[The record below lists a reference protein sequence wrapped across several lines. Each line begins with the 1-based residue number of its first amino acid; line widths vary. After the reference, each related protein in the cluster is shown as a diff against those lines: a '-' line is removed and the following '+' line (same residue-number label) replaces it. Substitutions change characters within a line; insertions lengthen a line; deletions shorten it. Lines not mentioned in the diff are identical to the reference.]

1 MLGEKGGTPVCG
13 IIGYTGENNAEEIL
27 LQGLRALEYRGY
39 DSAGTTVF
47 DKSGKPVTVKCRGR
61 VENLAQKA
69 AKKEI
74 SGTCGIGHTRWAT
87 HGAPEEKNAHPHA
100 SRSLTLVHNGIIDN
114 CVELKKELE
123 NDGYGFVSDTDTECA
138 AHLIDREYRR
148 LSSPVKAIYSA
159 LDRLRGSYALAI
171 IFYDRPDEIYAV
183 RKDSPLIVAVN
194 PDGGYVASD
203 IPALLPHGRDFI
215 RPKEGKVCVVRK
227 TSAVTVDRDGTEY
240 EETPERFDLDV
251 SSAQK
256 NGYPHFMLK
265 EICEEPTAVANAVA
279 PRINEKGLPDFSR
292 HGLRFRYLLRFGDP
306 RGTCR
311 TVPYRKTFG
320 RSDGCFRCFRI
331 PLRPSRHIRKNAC
344 RSHFPVGRNSR
355 HACGTSS
362 CKAERRKDVGNCQR
376 CRFGGRP

>member
-61 VENLAQKA
+61 VEDLAQKA

-123 NDGYGFVSDTDTECA
+123 NDGYEFVSDTDTECA

-171 IFYDRPDEIYAV
+171 IFYDRPD
-183 RKDSPLIVAVN
+183 
-194 PDGGYVASD
+194 
-203 IPALLPHGRDFI
+203 
-215 RPKEGKVCVVRK
+215 
-227 TSAVTVDRDGTEY
+227 
-240 EETPERFDLDV
+240 
-251 SSAQK
+251 
-256 NGYPHFMLK
+256 
-265 EICEEPTAVANAVA
+265 
-279 PRINEKGLPDFSR
+279 
-292 HGLRFRYLLRFGDP
+292 
-306 RGTCR
+306 
-311 TVPYRKTFG
+311 
-320 RSDGCFRCFRI
+320 
-331 PLRPSRHIRKNAC
+331 
-344 RSHFPVGRNSR
+344 
-355 HACGTSS
+355 
-362 CKAERRKDVGNCQR
+362 
-376 CRFGGRP
+376 